1 MWKLAWA
8 LLTVLVLT
16 VAGVPA
22 QETLTD
28 AQSRTLINQEHT
40 QWIDQVMRSIATI
53 KPGMTRKD
61 LVRVFKQEGGLSTR
75 TRKKYVYKHCPYIKV
90 DVEFSPASDMDAN
103 QDAATEKP
111 EDRIVRISR
120 PYFEYSITD

>member
-1 MWKLAWA
+1 
-8 LLTVLVLT
+8 
-16 VAGVPA
+16 
-22 QETLTD
+22 LTD